1 MDYKFTTVVQT
12 ARFICLEL
20 DRESAKPS
28 YVLQSVTLIVFAKT
42 VVLLLFVRAITFE
55 NTLTDYQYNA
65 SFSAWIRKYIVLVF
79 NNIQYF
85 GKGSAERIMPFY

>member
-1 MDYKFTTVVQT
+1 MQT
-12 ARFICLEL
+12 ARFICLDL

-42 VVLLLFVRAITFE
+42 VVLLLFVRAITIE

-65 SFSAWIRKYIVLVF
+65 SFPGLFRKHIVLVF
-79 NNIQYF
+79 NNCHLESDPQ
-85 GKGSAERIMPFY
+85 